1 MYQRGALD
9 PKRCS
14 APRSYRDA
22 DGMVREVR
30 RREIRRQPLAARF
43 GHEERVEARDPVM
56 PFVIWKVSEKLTDS
70 AVGKAPFDD
79 RFAQL
84 KRCHAGAFQ
93 FRRDSAEIAE
103 PANERQ
109 RMLLL
114 NPCFRGHAHSPSSL
128 PAG

>member
-30 RREIRRQPLAARF
+30 RREIRRQSLAARF

-79 RFAQL
+79 
-84 KRCHAGAFQ
+84 
-93 FRRDSAEIAE
+93 AEAVSCGSVSVST
-103 PANERQ
+103 R
-109 RMLLL
+109 
-114 NPCFRGHAHSPSSL
+114 
-128 PAG
+128 